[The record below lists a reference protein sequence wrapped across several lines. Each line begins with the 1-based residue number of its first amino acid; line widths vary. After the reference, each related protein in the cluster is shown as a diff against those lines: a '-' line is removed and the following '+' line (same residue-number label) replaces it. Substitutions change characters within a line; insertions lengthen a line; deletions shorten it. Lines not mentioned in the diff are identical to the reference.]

1 MPSAL
6 EVFVMVPVG
15 LGTCAA
21 IDESQTDTSAACA
34 LPPGGIERG
43 LGSGLIV
50 AQGELGSG
58 ERGLGS
64 GLVVAKGGLVVAW

>member
-1 MPSAL
+1 
-6 EVFVMVPVG
+6 MVVPTG

-21 IDESQTDTSAACA
+21 INESQAETSAACA